1 MVAAWRR
8 GLMKGIRIALFVAV
22 AWSASASTAQAP
34 PPLEIY
40 WIDVEGGASTLIV
53 TPQRQS
59 ILMDAGWAGFEDRD
73 ARRIEHVIRHEAGLA
88 RIDFALLSH
97 FHGDH
102 AGGFSALS
110 RRVPIGAFY
119 DHGPTVETTPAAK
132 ALFDEYASLA
142 GDRRRV
148 AKPGDRLPLTGVDL
162 TIVAAHSQVLSAPL
176 SGGGPNPLCG
186 TFKPQA
192 TDAGENGKSMGYVL
206 RAGTFAF
213 ANLGD
218 LSWNFQHPL
227 ACPVNLLGQVDIFQV
242 THHGVRDDVLPQQMW
257 AMAPTVAV
265 MNNGPAKGA
274 GAGGVET
281 VFSSPGIQDLWS
293 LHRLIAND
301 VAHNAREWLTAN
313 LGATDACKGAWIRA
327 RVRSDGTYALFN
339 SRNGYTRTYRVR
351 AAPRTLLR

>member
-1 MVAAWRR
+1 MRSLRVAVLVAA
-8 GLMKGIRIALFVAV
+8 
-22 AWSASASTAQAP
+22 AWSAAVFTAQVSA
-34 PPLEIY
+34 PLEIY

-73 ARRIEHVIRHEAGLA
+73 ARRIEHVVKHEAGLS
-88 RIDFALLSH
+88 RIDFALVSH
-97 FHGDH
+97 FHADH
-102 AGGFSALS
+102 AGGLSALS
-110 RRVPIGAFY
+110 RLVPIGAFY
-119 DHGPTVETTPAAK
+119 DHGQTVETTPAAR
-132 ALFDEYASLA
+132 ALFDQYVSLA

-148 AKPGDRLPLTGVDL
+148 AKPGDKLPLTGVDL
-162 TIVAAHSQVLSAPL
+162 TIVAAHSQVLAAPL
-176 SGGGPNPLCG
+176 PGGGPNPLCG

-192 TDAGENGKSMGYVL
+192 TDAGENGKSLGYVM
-206 RAGTFAF
+206 RAGRFAF

-265 MNNGPAKGA
+265 MNNGHAKGA
-274 GAGGVET
+274 GAEGVET
-281 VFSSPGIQDLWS
+281 VLSSPGIQDLWS
-293 LHRLIAND
+293 LHRLTAND

-313 LGATDACKGAWIRA
+313 LGETDGCQGAWIRA
-327 RVRSDGTYALFN
+327 RVRTDGTYTLFN
-339 SRNGYTRTYRVR
+339 SRNGFAKTYRI
-351 AAPRTLLR
+351 RTTS